1 MHNSSTQTLAARL
14 RIIWAVAAKD
24 VLDAVRSRTTLS
36 ILIMVPVLLLAYRW
50 LPHLYSPAGTRLV
63 VYDMGHSPL
72 IVALENDPDLR
83 LYPVASMQELA
94 SDVTAMPMSVLG
106 LILPADVDQSL
117 ASGDKLELAA
127 YVAPW
132 TSRSAATT
140 LASDLETRLSGL
152 VGQVVR
158 IEIQDEPVYPTPD
171 SMGPVRNVAVALA
184 TLVVLVTVGLVPY
197 LMLEERQTRTLDS
210 LLVSPATVGQVV
222 AGKALAGTFYGLL
235 AALAAFAVHVAF
247 VSNWGLAILATLSA
261 ALLGVSV
268 GLLLGS
274 VTPSTQGLMPR
285 MLVAANLLLAPVF
298 LNAIEPI
305 LPQTIQ
311 DILRWI
317 PTVALSILFR
327 MSFAQRASPTQV
339 GVNLGLVIGTALVIL
354 VLVAWKVR
362 QISQ

>member
-1 MHNSSTQTLAARL
+1 M
-14 RIIWAVAAKD
+14 
-24 VLDAVRSRTTLS
+24 
-36 ILIMVPVLLLAYRW
+36 
-50 LPHLYSPAGTRLV
+50 
-63 VYDMGHSPL
+63 
-72 IVALENDPDLR
+72 LETDPDLR
-83 LYPVASMQELA
+83 LYRVASMQDLA

-106 LILPADVDQSL
+106 IVLLADVDQHL
-117 ASGDKLELAA
+117 TSGDELELAA

-132 TSRSAATT
+132 TSRSAAAA

-171 SMGPVRNVAVALA
+171 SMGPVRSVAVALA
-184 TLVVLVTVGLVPY
+184 TLVVLVTMGLVPY
-197 LMLEERQTRTLDS
+197 LMLEERQARTLDS

-261 ALLGVSV
+261 VLLGVSV

-274 VTPSTQGLMPR
+274 VTPSAQGLMPR

-305 LPQTIQ
+305 LPQAIQ

-327 MSFAQRASPTQV
+327 MSFAKDASPTQV
-339 GVNLGLVIGTALVIL
+339 AVNLGLVIGTAVVIL

-362 QISQ
+362 QSRQ

>member
-1 MHNSSTQTLAARL
+1 MHTSLQTLAERL

-24 VLDAVRSRTTLS
+24 VLDAVKSRTTLS
-36 ILIMVPVLLLAYRW
+36 ILIMVPVLLVAYRW
-50 LPHLYSPAGTRLV
+50 LPRLYSPPGTRLV
-63 VYDMGHSPL
+63 VYDMGHSRL
-72 IVALENDPDLR
+72 IGLLENDPDLR

-106 LILPADVDQSL
+106 LTLPAGVDQGL
-117 ASGDKLELAA
+117 TSGDELELAA

-132 TSRSAATT
+132 TSRSAAAA
-140 LASDLETRLSGL
+140 LASDLEARMSGL
-152 VGQVVR
+152 VRRAVR
-158 IEIQDEPVYPTPD
+158 IEIQDEPVHPTPD
-171 SMGPVRNVAVALA
+171 SMGPIRNVAVALT
-184 TLVVLVTVGLVPY
+184 TLVLLVTVGLVPH
-197 LMLEERQTRTLDS
+197 LLLEERQTRTLDS
-210 LLVSPATVGQVV
+210 LLVSPASVGQVV

-235 AALAAFAVHVAF
+235 AAIAAFAVHVAF

-274 VTPSTQGLMPR
+274 VTPSAQGLMPR

-298 LNAIEPI
+298 LNAIEPV
-305 LPQTIQ
+305 LPQAIQ
-311 DILRWI
+311 EALHWI

-327 MSFAQRASPTQV
+327 MSFAQGARSAQI

-354 VLVAWKVR
+354 ALVAWKVR